1 MRARIRELEQ
11 ALNEMTARME
21 VLSSPS
27 SVRELFA
34 RVQSGK
40 PWLRLG
46 YQSEKER
53 LLVSLSQA
61 PVTINIL
68 RGPDLVFELVH
79 PQTIRALGDRHVIGK
94 PLLEA
99 IPELRNQVIASLV
112 RQVLETG
119 ERVDAKERH
128 VRLDVDGSGELRDTY
143 WDFSYLPLRDAR
155 GEIEGVMTF
164 DVDVTEQVLARRAAS
179 ELDEALRRLTSHVD
193 AGVAQADMEGRI
205 VLTNARCRTI
215 FGRSEAE
222 LKRSRIEDLVS
233 DEGSDT
239 SDKFRELVEVGTAF
253 ATTARRTQPDGSVVR
268 LHNNLSR
275 IENLEGRPRGLVA
288 VTIESA
294 T

>member
-1 MRARIRELEQ
+1 
-11 ALNEMTARME
+11 ME

-68 RGPDLVFELVH
+68 RGPELVFELVH
-79 PQTIRALGDRHVIGK
+79 PQTIRSLGERHIVGK

-99 IPELRNQVIASLV
+99 IPELRDQQIPELV
-112 RQVLETG
+112 RKVLETG
-119 ERVDAKERH
+119 ERVDAKERLI
-128 VRLDVDGSGELRDTY
+128 RLDVDGSGQLQDTY

-155 GEIEGVMTF
+155 GGIEGVMTF
-164 DVDVTEQVLARRAAS
+164 DVNVTEQVLARRAAA
-179 ELDEALRRLTSHVD
+179 DRDDAIRRLMSRVD

-205 VLTNARCRTI
+205 VLANARCRTI

-222 LKRSRIEDLVS
+222 LNRTRIDELVS
-233 DEGSDT
+233 DERSDNT
-239 SDKFRELVEVGTAF
+239 DKFRELIEIGTSF
-253 ATTARRTQPDGSVVR
+253 ATTARRTQPRRIGR
-268 LHNNLSR
+268 LAPQQR
-275 IENLEGRPRGLVA
+275 LEDRELAGRPRGLVA
-288 VTIESA
+288 VTLESA